1 MPWSGKALQALNRYF
16 PYWIRF
22 IGAATR
28 CTLPGARRPPKDAPT
43 LQPELAAPGLDSPH
57 NCQAINP

>member
-22 IGAATR
+22 ISAATR
-28 CTLPGARRPPKDAPT
+28 CTLPGACRPPKDATT
-43 LQPELAAPGLDSPH
+43 LQPELAIPQPRLTP
-57 NCQAINP
+57 